1 VAQGDTAEGLCINDT
16 LLKSGIANTITR
28 TEFTS
33 LLFIQFK
40 VCVKQAQYTTK
51 FMDTY
56 YTIEEKYLQ
65 AVDELSFGETP
76 KGLNLLNEIISND
89 PLYARA
95 HYQLGI
101 IYYYEIKDYQT
112 AGYHFK
118 TCMEL
123 EPSFPDNYTHYLDLL
138 VFLNMEKQVATI
150 SIKALNTPGA
160 DAAGIYDLL
169 GLFYEKNKQ
178 WTKAL
183 EAYQKAFME
192 VTENLEKTDIEQSL
206 KRVRSKM
213 QQTQAY
219 TYHITE

>member
-1 VAQGDTAEGLCINDT
+1 
-16 LLKSGIANTITR
+16 
-28 TEFTS
+28 
-33 LLFIQFK
+33 
-40 VCVKQAQYTTK
+40 
-51 FMDTY
+51 MDTY

-192 VTENLEKTDIEQSL
+192 VTENEEKVNIEQSL

>member
-1 VAQGDTAEGLCINDT
+1 
-16 LLKSGIANTITR
+16 
-28 TEFTS
+28 
-33 LLFIQFK
+33 
-40 VCVKQAQYTTK
+40 
-51 FMDTY
+51 MDTY

-138 VFLNMEKQVATI
+138 VFLNMEKQVAAI
-150 SIKALNTPGA
+150 SVKALNTPGA

-192 VTENLEKTDIEQSL
+192 VTENIEKVDIEQSL